1 MVDCLQADII
11 KAAVVEKGMGIEIVI
26 HQRIDSTNSWSL
38 SECKSGRA
46 LPFACFA
53 EEQTQGRGRRGKQ
66 WLMSAQSNIA
76 MSLSWHFD
84 LSKTR
89 LHLLP
94 LSVAMAVVGVLESIG
109 LKQVQIKWPND
120 VLVRGRKI
128 AGILIETQPLPD
140 KQTAVVI
147 GVGLNFKMPGHEVVT
162 VQDGNE
168 VCSQITDI
176 IRETSEQGV
185 ELGADR
191 TKLSIQ
197 LLHNMTE
204 VVQGYMLTPDYYLD
218 KFRRQ
223 YDYCNEKDVD
233 VILDDKTKLSGV
245 AKGITEQAELMV
257 EIDGK
262 LCVFNSAEISVKV

>member
-1 MVDCLQADII
+1 MVDCLQARII
-11 KAAVVEKGMGIEIVI
+11 KAAVIEKGMGVEVII
-26 HQRIDSTNSWSL
+26 HQKIDSTNSWSL
-38 SECKSGRA
+38 SQCKSGRV
-46 LPFACFA
+46 LPFACFT

-66 WLMSAQSNIA
+66 WLMSTQSNIA
-76 MSLSWHFD
+76 MTLSWRFD

-94 LSVAMAVVGVLESIG
+94 LSVAMAVVGVLENIG

-176 IRETSEQGV
+176 IRETDEQGV
-185 ELGADR
+185 ELDLDR
-191 TKLSIQ
+191 TKLAIQ
-197 LLHNMTE
+197 LLHSMTE
-204 VVQGYMLTPDYYLD
+204 VVQAYVLAADYYLD
-218 KFRRQ
+218 KFRGQ
-223 YDYCNEKDVD
+223 YDYCNDKNVD

-257 EIDGK
+257 KIDGK
-262 LCVFNSAEISVKV
+262 LCVFNSAEVSVKV